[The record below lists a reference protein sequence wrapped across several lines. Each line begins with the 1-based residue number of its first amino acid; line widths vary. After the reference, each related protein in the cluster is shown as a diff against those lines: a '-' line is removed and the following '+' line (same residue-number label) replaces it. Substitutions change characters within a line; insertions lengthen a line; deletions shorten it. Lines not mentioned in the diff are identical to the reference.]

1 MLYPPLCGIVQLTK
15 SASLRFRHWSFTMNK
30 KYKVEWATIAETDLK
45 QIIDYLA
52 ANSPENALQIFKKIR
67 LRASGLYSFPER
79 GRIVPEL
86 QAQGINIYREL
97 IVTPWRIVYRIA
109 EGTVFVLSVINSR
122 QNVEDILLNR
132 LLK

>member
-1 MLYPPLCGIVQLTK
+1 M
-15 SASLRFRHWSFTMNK
+15 K
-30 KYKVEWATIAETDLK
+30 KIKVEWAVVAESDLK
-45 QIIDYLA
+45 QIVDYLA
-52 ANSPENALQIFKKIR
+52 SNKSAAALQIFKKIR
-67 LRASGLYSFPER
+67 QRASDLYLFPER

-97 IVTPWRIVYRIA
+97 IVAPWRIIYRITD
-109 EGTVFVLSVINSR
+109 GIVFVLSVIDSR